1 MVVAKICDVTITVPT
16 SITEI
21 KLIHFNDFVYQLL
34 YIVPSIRNSNFNVQ
48 VTFNGNRLG
57 DGHFVGCDS
66 CFVHR
71 GNTLNQSSLA
81 VKTISPFIFSGINL
95 DRIDFSGAG
104 IQKSP
109 TFTDLNL
116 RFHTINLNRVLEKVK
131 RQFLGQFSHYHSW
144 IYNIGIF
151 YLFYS

>member
-34 YIVPSIRNSNFNVQ
+34 YIVPSIRNSNFNIKF
-48 VTFNGNRLG
+48 TFDGNRLG

-71 GNTLNQSSLA
+71 ENKIQEESLA
-81 VKTISPFIFSGINL
+81 VNSFFKFFLTVVDFFGVNLFRDGIQISPKTTNF
-95 DRIDFSGAG
+95 DRS
-104 IQKSP
+104 
-109 TFTDLNL
+109 
-116 RFHTINLNRVLEKVK
+116 FHTSSKSLPE
-131 RQFLGQFSHYHSW
+131 F
-144 IYNIGIF
+144 
-151 YLFYS
+151 